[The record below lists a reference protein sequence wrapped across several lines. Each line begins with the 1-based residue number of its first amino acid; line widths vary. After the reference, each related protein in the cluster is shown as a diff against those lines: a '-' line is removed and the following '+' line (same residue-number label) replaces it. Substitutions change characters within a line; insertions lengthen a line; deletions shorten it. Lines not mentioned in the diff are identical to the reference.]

1 MSNLLEVALFN
12 VWHFFGTIV
21 LIITIGFAISLPV
34 SVYFR
39 NKQLQSSNLLKVIK
53 SKLYE

>member
-21 LIITIGFAISLPV
+21 LIITIGLAISLPV

-39 NKQLQSSNLLKVIK
+39 NKQLQSSNLLKIIK